1 MAKFSYKAFDSA
13 GAIKSGSLEATSKDE
28 ALELISQKE
37 LTLLSLKQ
45 QKQVI
50 NSSRR
55 RVGRVKSQSILILTR
70 QLLSLIHAGI
80 PLVESLELIID
91 QSSDEKMQEILKILN
106 EDVKE
111 GKSFSDSLR
120 QFPNVFSELYINSI
134 QIGET
139 GGILEKSL
147 KNLISQLENEMKIS
161 KDLKKALKYPA
172 FLIVT
177 LIMAFIV
184 FTMYVIPNFM
194 PIFTKGGTDLPIPT
208 QIMILMSDLF
218 TSYGI
223 IALFALVLLIIAYYG
238 YYRTEKGKYNIHY
251 LQLKLPLFGN
261 LFKKISTQR
270 FCETVAIL
278 IGQGIPLVKAMNTAQ
293 NTETN
298 LFFKEQIENIKDKV
312 ETGQNIAAAIKSVNI
327 FPKIMIHMVSVGELT
342 GTLEEMM
349 IKVAEFNHSEIST
362 TINGL
367 TSLIEPVVTII
378 LGVMVLFLAL
388 SIFLPMWNMMGLH

>member
-1 MAKFSYKAFDSA
+1 
-13 GAIKSGSLEATSKDE
+13 
-28 ALELISQKE
+28 
-37 LTLLSLKQ
+37 
-45 QKQVI
+45 
-50 NSSRR
+50 
-55 RVGRVKSQSILILTR
+55 
-70 QLLSLIHAGI
+70 
-80 PLVESLELIID
+80 
-91 QSSDEKMQEILKILN
+91 
-106 EDVKE
+106 
-111 GKSFSDSLR
+111 
-120 QFPNVFSELYINSI
+120 
-134 QIGET
+134 
-139 GGILEKSL
+139 
-147 KNLISQLENEMKIS
+147 
-161 KDLKKALKYPA
+161 
-172 FLIVT
+172 
-177 LIMAFIV
+177 
-184 FTMYVIPNFM
+184 
-194 PIFTKGGTDLPIPT
+194 
-208 QIMILMSDLF
+208 
-218 TSYGI
+218 
-223 IALFALVLLIIAYYG
+223 LVLLIIAYYG